1 MKESFVARR
10 RSGPTATS
18 AGLTYLGSSVHDAC
32 LCRGRN
38 RIGCLLPL
46 DSTRERVRFLTFRQ
60 SLHLSGTQRPP
71 REVWA
76 SGLELGTLHE
86 PMMTLM
92 ALAAVR

>member
-1 MKESFVARR
+1 MQGLPIWAVQYMMLVYAAAEIA
-10 RSGPTATS
+10 SGAYCHWTRLVNASDFSPSDRASIFQAPS
-18 AGLTYLGSSVHDAC
+18 A
-32 LCRGRN
+32 
-38 RIGCLLPL
+38 
-46 DSTRERVRFLTFRQ
+46 
-60 SLHLSGTQRPP
+60 P